1 MRRMGR
7 KTGPQWTVSRRFSE
21 LDAAHD
27 WGPIP
32 PHVWD
37 EYPEESRAE
46 MIAYTQVKSQ
56 MASYDEWLAERKR
69 ESTPPARGRRR

>member
-1 MRRMGR
+1 LRRMGR

-27 WGPIP
+27 WGIM

-37 EYPEESRAE
+37 SAPEESRAE
-46 MIAYTQVKSQ
+46 ALAFYQVKSQ